1 MQTSIT
7 KILSVKAVNVAY
19 SVLQY
24 FSDRLASVLIAAL
37 GIIQHVELI
46 HTQETHISKEIYMC

>member
-7 KILSVKAVNVAY
+7 KILSVKSVNVAY

-46 HTQETHISKEIYMC
+46 HTEGTHISKEIYM